1 MAIHRSLLIVVS
13 VLLALVVGTCEAVK
27 LTTEHLLYED
37 ATATAEQWAR
47 NLAENVR
54 DLAQI
59 AGGEEPSSRSLSYF
73 TWAQRQGFVFRYVI
87 YNREGYSQLVAD
99 QDKIALVDISKYSA
113 EAAAAGR
120 DQRPIVAVRSGG
132 TAGLPSF
139 FAEAYV
145 PVIVDGRLV
154 ATVVAYV
161 DQTAQ
166 RDRITKTF
174 LTAAIALCLLTGLAF
189 GLPAAAWYRRTKE
202 KERADAEIHFLAL
215 HDGMTR
221 LFNRAHLKDELAA
234 ALIRVTALGGKLAVH
249 YVDLDHF
256 KSINDSLGH
265 NGGDVMIKLT
275 AERIRAVVR
284 SGDIVARLGGDEFV
298 IVQLAIADERD
309 AEGLARRL
317 VEAMLRPFDINGREV
332 VATASVGI
340 ALAPRDGVETDR
352 MLKCADLALYKA
364 KADGRRCFRF
374 FTSEMDDELR
384 VRLELETL
392 IRAATTNAG
401 FDLYFQPQVSMP
413 DGRLTGFEAL
423 LRLDDHDGNPISP
436 AVFVPVAED
445 MGLIG
450 TIGAWVLRRA
460 CVVAAQ
466 WPEHFTIAVNLSPAQ
481 FQAGCIYDTL
491 TAALAE
497 SGLAPRRLELE
508 ITETLLLQDTDAII
522 AELSRIK
529 SLGVVIVMDDFGTGY
544 SSLSYLW
551 RFPFDKIKIDQSF
564 MHSLKSCDN
573 SVRTIVKTIIGLGH
587 SLNMSVTVEGVER
600 ADQVDFVRDVACDQV
615 QGFFFGR
622 PLAVADVPA
631 RMLAD
636 VQGASTQSA
645 IIGDGKLRIV
655 K

>member
-13 VLLALVVGTCEAVK
+13 VLLAVVVGTCEAVK

-37 ATATAEQWAR
+37 ATATAEQWGR

-54 DLAQI
+54 DLGQI

-73 TWAQRQGFVFRYVI
+73 TWAQRQGFVFRYEI

-99 QDKIALVDISKYSA
+99 QDKIALVNISKYSA
-113 EAAAAGR
+113 DAAAAGR

-154 ATVVAYV
+154 ATVAAYV

-166 RDRITKTF
+166 RYRITKTF

-234 ALIRVTALGGKLAVH
+234 ALTRVATLGGGLAVH
-249 YVDLDHF
+249 YIDLDHF

-275 AERIRAVVR
+275 AERIRAVMR
-284 SGDIVARLGGDEFV
+284 SDDIVARLGGDEFV
-298 IVQLAIADERD
+298 IVQLAIAGELD
-309 AEGLARRL
+309 AKGLARRL
-317 VEAMLRPFDINGREV
+317 VEAMSRPFYINGREV
-332 VATASVGI
+332 MATASVGI

-392 IRAATTNAG
+392 IRAATTTAG
-401 FDLYFQPQVSMP
+401 FDLHFQPQVSMP

-423 LRLDDHDGNPISP
+423 LRLDDLDGNPISP

-450 TIGAWVLRRA
+450 AIGAWALRRA

-466 WPEHFTIAVNLSPAQ
+466 WPEHLTVAVNLSPAQ
-481 FQAGCIYDTL
+481 FQVGCIYDTL

-508 ITETLLLQDTDAII
+508 ITETLLLQGTDAII

-631 RMLAD
+631 RILAD
-636 VQGASTQSA
+636 VQDASARSA